1 MNGELVLQ
9 SLIPN
14 LQPWWPTIISIGELI
29 GFVMIVSGL
38 IKSAS
43 KHDRSSSN
51 MLWSIIPGL
60 FLVNFLSFLDA
71 MAQSFFSKASATGLG
86 YAPPGN
92 DPTSLYIQFAVYIVM
107 LVGAA
112 GIVQGAILLKR
123 AGEDGRLVGTALTHL
138 TGGVFG
144 VNIVM
149 FATTV
154 ANSMG
159 PTVAGAVARLMGT
172 N

>member
-9 SLIPN
+9 SLIPT
-14 LQPWWPTIISIGELI
+14 LQPWWPTIIVIGEI
-29 GFVMIVSGL
+29 TGFFMIVSGL

-43 KHDRSSSN
+43 KHDRSTAN
-51 MLWSIIPGL
+51 VLWSIVPGL
-60 FLVNFLSFLDA
+60 ILVNFLSFMDTL
-71 MAQSFFSKASATGLG
+71 AQSFFSSASATGLG
-86 YAPPGN
+86 YTPPGN
-92 DPTSLYIQFAVYIVM
+92 DPTSLYIQFAVYVVM

-112 GIVQGAILLKR
+112 GVVQGAILLKR

-138 TGGVFG
+138 VGGVFG

-149 FATTV
+149 FATTL

-172 N
+172 H